1 MSSLFGEPGPGGLFG
16 RAGDTFENMRI
27 NIQKVVPTGN
37 WLLYLLVA
45 FFVAVVVFMLMGKG
59 IDMSWL
65 SFFDPRPKNWQIKA
79 RASLF
84 WEPSAIFSNLIVP
97 KAKSVTDMYD
107 DVYSMIFDNVLYN
120 TRSYNTTEGPY
131 RHILHRGSNELAK
144 MTVGGA
150 ILSGC
155 LANASGELPPF
166 GLPKRMNPGIFLDPN
181 TNDII
186 IFVDTIRGAETLRES
201 LRIADIP
208 LDIPSRISVVLNKR
222 VLEVYLN
229 CKLEVTKVLQ
239 GDPKHVENE
248 WYGLA
253 GPASAQAQIQNLY
266 VWKESLSAD
275 DMRHLCASAPIF
287 SKVRPICYGADTPIV
302 PEPTARRPNTQ
313 KRPSTQIN
321 LGLGSS
327 LVKTCG

>member
-1 MSSLFGEPGPGGLFG
+1 MASLFGEPGPGGLFG
-16 RAGDTFENMRI
+16 KASDMLNSVH
-27 NIQKVVPTGN
+27 IQSVVPTGN

-45 FFVAVVVFMLMGKG
+45 FFIAVVIFMLMGKS
-59 IDMSWL
+59 ISMSWL
-65 SFFDPRPKNWQIKA
+65 SYFDPRPKNWKIVG

-84 WEPSAIFSNLIVP
+84 WPPSSIFSNLNVP
-97 KAKSVTDMYD
+97 KEKSVADMHDDMY
-107 DVYSMIFDNVLYN
+107 SMTVENVLYN

-144 MTVGGA
+144 TTVGGA

-155 LANASGELPPF
+155 LTNDSSELPPF
-166 GLPKRMNPGIFLDPN
+166 GLPKRMNPGIFVDPN

-186 IFVDTIRGAETLRES
+186 VFVDTIRGADTMRES
-201 LRIADIP
+201 ARIADIP
-208 LDIPSRISVVLNKR
+208 LDVPVRIGVVLNKR

-253 GPASAQAQIQNLY
+253 GPAGAQAQIQNLY
-266 VWKESLSAD
+266 VWKESLNAD
-275 DMRHLCASAPIF
+275 DMLHLCPAIPTF
-287 SKVRPICYGADTPIV
+287 SKERPICSGADTPV
-302 PEPTARRPNTQ
+302 AQTSSVQAT
-313 KRPSTQIN
+313 KIN

-327 LVKTCG
+327 LTKKCR